1 MASLEDKLQGLVDA
15 AYKKQTRYSEIILY
29 CEQAIEEIER
39 LREFEFMYQ
48 GLCD

>member
-1 MASLEDKLQGLVDA
+1 MSVEDNLQHLADNARKGTV
-15 AYKKQTRYSEIILY
+15 RPSEVILY
-29 CEQAIEEIER
+29 CEQAITEIER